1 MFTKAEKRTVLAAS
15 CLAIFVNPLAG
26 TMLNLALSAIQ
37 ADFGCSEH
45 QLGWVASIYFI
56 VSVMFILP
64 AAKIADIFGKKVV
77 FLTGAVIAA
86 AGVIL
91 SMSSPN
97 IHALYF
103 FRGVTGVGM
112 AAISSTSVSM
122 ISDVYEPHER
132 GLALAINTACVYVG
146 SSIGPTL
153 GGVITEFAGWRYIFL
168 ILVPFLVLAFICMFR
183 FSHTIKSTPD
193 GHFDIKGTVVYGT
206 GVGVLMFGVISLPAV
221 HGIAMIIAGTAVL
234 IGFLF
239 LETKESNPIMRL
251 GLFKNMRFSRSMLA
265 LFLNYAASYGVT
277 FFMSRYLQ
285 EIGALSPTE
294 AGLIMMSQSVVQVI
308 FTLWAG
314 KIVTSMDMRILP
326 TIGMLVTSAALIMM
340 MFITETLN
348 VPLIIVSLMVL
359 GAGLGLFSSP
369 NVTAIM
375 SYVKKEEYNNTSGL
389 IATVRQFGMTM
400 SMGIATCLISVFLG
414 TETVLEP
421 SNYGTFMDILMYA
434 WCIWLAF
441 CLIGALFSW
450 FRGPSYSEG

>member
-1 MFTKAEKRTVLAAS
+1 
-15 CLAIFVNPLAG
+15 
-26 TMLNLALSAIQ
+26 
-37 ADFGCSEH
+37 
-45 QLGWVASIYFI
+45 
-56 VSVMFILP
+56 
-64 AAKIADIFGKKVV
+64 
-77 FLTGAVIAA
+77 
-86 AGVIL
+86 
-91 SMSSPN
+91 
-97 IHALYF
+97 
-103 FRGVTGVGM
+103 
-112 AAISSTSVSM
+112 
-122 ISDVYEPHER
+122 
-132 GLALAINTACVYVG
+132 
-146 SSIGPTL
+146 
-153 GGVITEFAGWRYIFL
+153 
-168 ILVPFLVLAFICMFR
+168 
-183 FSHTIKSTPD
+183 
-193 GHFDIKGTVVYGT
+193 
-206 GVGVLMFGVISLPAV
+206 
-221 HGIAMIIAGTAVL
+221 
-234 IGFLF
+234 
-239 LETKESNPIMRL
+239 
-251 GLFKNMRFSRSMLA
+251 
-265 LFLNYAASYGVT
+265 
-277 FFMSRYLQ
+277 
-285 EIGALSPTE
+285 
-294 AGLIMMSQSVVQVI
+294 MMSQSVVQVI

-441 CLIGALFSW
+441 CFIGALFSW

>member
-37 ADFGCSEH
+37 VDFGCSEH

-183 FSHTIKSTPD
+183 FSHNIKSTPD

-348 VPLIIVSLMVL
+348 VSLIIVSLMVL

-389 IATVRQFGMTM
+389 IAAVRQFGMTM

-421 SNYGTFMDILMYA
+421 SNYGMFMDILMYA

>member
-1 MFTKAEKRTVLAAS
+1 MFTKAEKHTVLAAS

-64 AAKIADIFGKKVV
+64 AAKIADIYGKKVV

-97 IHALYF
+97 IHFLYF
-103 FRGVTGVGM
+103 FRGVTGIGM

-122 ISDVYEPHER
+122 ISDVYGPHER

-168 ILVPFLVLAFICMFR
+168 ILVPFLVLAFICMIR
-183 FSHTIKSTPD
+183 FSHNIKSTPD
-193 GHFDIKGTVVYGT
+193 SHFDLKGTIVYGT
-206 GVGVLMFGVISLPAV
+206 GVAVLMFGVISLPAV
-221 HGIAMIIAGTAVL
+221 YGIAMIIAGTAVL
-234 IGFLF
+234 VGFLF

-251 GLFKNMRFSRSMLA
+251 GLFRNTRFSRSILA

-294 AGLIMMSQSVVQVI
+294 AGLIMMVQSVVQVF

-326 TIGMLVTSAALIMM
+326 TIGMLVTSVGLIML
-340 MFITETLN
+340 MFITQTLN
-348 VPLIIVSLMVL
+348 VPLIIASLAVM

-434 WCIWLAF
+434 WSIWLAF
-441 CLIGALFSW
+441 CIVGALFSW
-450 FRGPSYSEG
+450 FRGPSYADG